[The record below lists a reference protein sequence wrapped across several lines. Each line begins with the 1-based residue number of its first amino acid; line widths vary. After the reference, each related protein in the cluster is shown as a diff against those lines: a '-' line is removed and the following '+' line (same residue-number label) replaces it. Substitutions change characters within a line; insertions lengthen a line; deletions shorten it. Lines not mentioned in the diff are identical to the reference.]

1 MAISESQVEHI
12 AKLARLQLSSE
23 ETLFYRDN
31 MEKILDYVQQLD
43 ALDTENVEP
52 AYHAIPLNDHFRA
65 DDQQPGLSP
74 EDTFKNAT
82 EAERPFFHIP
92 QILSGDNA

>member
-52 AYHAIPLNDHFRA
+52 AYHAVTLQDHVRT
-65 DDQQPGLSP
+65 DLQQVGLSP
-74 EDTFKNAT
+74 EDTFKNAP
-82 EAERPFFHIP
+82 EAERPFFHVP
-92 QILSGDNA
+92 QILSGDQA